1 MTPSRRIQSR
11 IDSIESSIERMK
23 QAEHCG
29 FSSKPTL
36 NQTGEL
42 KEAYWLTRIAFSSA
56 SKVSASS
63 SVGEVAARPAPAA
76 DRVDDAADHLLDA
89 ALALGRAEPPAEV
102 LLRDDVR
109 RGLRPEARELDVPLL
124 EGRAV
129 LARDDRVAELP
140 LDLVERV
147 ASGDREEAP
156 GRDRRRLL
164 DDDVHDLVLRGCC
177 VLHWFLGLLCGR
189 HSRPLDLRLVRR
201 SQVGFLRATERIGDV
216 RPSTGRRQKPHRQP
230 LGEAGNVFVF

>member
-29 FSSKPTL
+29 VASKPTL
-36 NQTGEL
+36 NQTGLL

-56 SKVSASS
+56 SKRLGLVG
-63 SVGEVAARPAPAA
+63 VGEVAALLAPG
-76 DRVDDAADHLLDA
+76 DDGVDDAADHLLHA
-89 ALALGRAEPPAEV
+89 RLALRRGEAAAEV

-109 RGLRPEARELDVPLL
+109 RGLRPELRELDAALL

-129 LARDDRVAELP
+129 AAGDDRVARLP

-147 ASGDREEAP
+147 AAGDREEALHAEP
-156 GRDRRRLL
+156 GALL
-164 DDDVHDLVLRGCC
+164 DDRVHDLFGRRFAALN
-177 VLHWFLGLLCGR
+177 LLDAC
-189 HSRPLDLRLVRR
+189 HLPLPNCSRRLPLDRTAGTRIRR
-201 SQVGFLRATERIGDV
+201 RG
-216 RPSTGRRQKPHRQP
+216 TGP
-230 LGEAGNVFVF
+230 